1 MKKPAYFQMYLD
13 NYEALQCLSEAQVG
27 RLVMAVYAYAIKE
40 TEPDFTD
47 DPALQVTFAFIRRNI
62 DREFESYSKKCERNQ
77 RNVMNRCESTS
88 NVASRNESIPN
99 VTSRNESLEVEK
111 EKEEEKEEEHSLSA
125 RVVTQFHEICDELP
139 KVKKLTAKRCDS
151 IQAAQAHLSGT
162 DFADLFRKV
171 ACSDFLCGRSGKW
184 RADFDWILRPDN
196 LTRILEG
203 SFDNRGSP
211 QKMVSSYD
219 IGELERINTL
229 EGY

>member
-99 VTSRNESLEVEK
+99 VTSRNESLEEEK

-139 KVKKLTAKRCDS
+139 KVKKHRHICPVRILQ
-151 IQAAQAHLSGT
+151 I
-162 DFADLFRKV
+162 
-171 ACSDFLCGRSGKW
+171 CSVKW
-184 RADFDWILRPDN
+184 RVRTSCAAEAANGGRT
-196 LTRILEG
+196 LTG
-203 SFDNRGSP
+203 
-211 QKMVSSYD
+211 SYD
-219 IGELERINTL
+219 PIISRGFWKGALITAALHRKW
-229 EGY
+229 